1 MFDVEDRYS
10 FDEIHGWYQTTLKH
24 ITEWDDYVWAVVGNK
39 SDLPSEIEQ
48 NTVTDLCKQIGT
60 ELTFFTSAKTGN
72 NVKET
77 FETVIREVHKKS
89 PAGNIR
95 GTVDRQPGLSF
106 RLTAQ
111 SVEDRSSEKR
121 KCCK

>member
-10 FDEIHGWYQTTLKH
+10 FDEIHGWYETTLKH
-24 ITEWDDYVWAVVGNK
+24 IPEWENYIWAVIGNK
-39 SDLPSEIEQ
+39 SDLPSEVEQ
-48 NTVTDLCKQIGT
+48 NKITDLCKQIGT
-60 ELTFFTSAKTGN
+60 ELMFFTSAKTGE

-89 PAGNIR
+89 PAKSTDG
-95 GTVDRQPGLSF
+95 RQSGLSF

-111 SVEDRSSEKR
+111 SMEDRSSEKR
-121 KCCK
+121 RCCK